1 MPVTVA
7 IDAMGGDF
15 GPSVTVPAALAFID
29 AFDDARVILVGLEP
43 ELTRALA
50 SARSDQRARIEVQHA
65 SEKVT
70 MGEPPADALRKK
82 KDSSMRVAINLV
94 KEGRAD
100 ACISAGNT
108 GALMAIARFVLKTL
122 PGIDRPAIASQLPT
136 RKGVVT
142 ALDLGANVNCTADQ
156 LVQFAAMG
164 SALCAAVEG
173 IERPSV
179 GLLNI
184 GVEDIKGNEL
194 VKDASER
201 LKQSGLNFAGNIEGD
216 DIYKGT
222 TDVVVCDGFVGNVAL
237 KTSEGL
243 ARMLTDFLKAEFS
256 RNPLTKLAALIAWPV
271 LTAFRR
277 RIDPRRHN
285 GATLVGLKGVV
296 VKSHGGADVMAYTH
310 ALAKVHAEVTHHVLE
325 RIAQRIAA
333 MPVATTAS
341 RTSFPATPAAPGAA
355 TSANA

>member
-1 MPVTVA
+1 MG
-7 IDAMGGDF
+7 AM
-15 GPSVTVPAALAFID
+15 
-29 AFDDARVILVGLEP
+29 LV
-43 ELTRALA
+43 
-50 SARSDQRARIEVQHA
+50 S
-65 SEKVT
+65 
-70 MGEPPADALRKK
+70 
-82 KDSSMRVAINLV
+82 
-94 KEGRAD
+94 
-100 ACISAGNT
+100 
-108 GALMAIARFVLKTL
+108 
-122 PGIDRPAIASQLPT
+122 
-136 RKGVVT
+136 
-142 ALDLGANVNCTADQ
+142 
-156 LVQFAAMG
+156 
-164 SALCAAVEG
+164 AVEHR
-173 IERPSV
+173 ERPSV

-296 VKSHGGADVMAYTH
+296 VKSHGGADVMASTT
-310 ALAKVHAEVTHHVLE
+310 ALANVHDEVTHHVLE

-333 MPVATTAS
+333 MPVATTALH
-341 RTSFPATPAAPGAA
+341 TPPPATPATPGAA